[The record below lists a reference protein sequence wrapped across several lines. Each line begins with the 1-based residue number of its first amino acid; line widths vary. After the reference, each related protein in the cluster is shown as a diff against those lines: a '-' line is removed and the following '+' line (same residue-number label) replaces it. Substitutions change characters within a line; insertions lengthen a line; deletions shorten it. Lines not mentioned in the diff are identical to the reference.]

1 MGECMEVIVLE
12 DGTGEIVNTSKNG
25 VYCLESVS
33 DSCIGTLVAVWTYDY
48 WQATAHRVVVQTP
61 LRAS

>member
-1 MGECMEVIVLE
+1 MGVQEKGECMEVIVLE

-33 DSCIGTLVAVWTYDY
+33 DSC
-48 WQATAHRVVVQTP
+48 
-61 LRAS
+61 